1 MGIISSLARLRGP
14 AAMAALGG
22 GVGAASADP
31 EDRLSGALTG
41 AMIGGGGGMMLA
53 PLMSGA
59 GRAVNSMLPPPA
71 RLANVARQMG
81 INPNT
86 ASGAAA
92 LRRVLLGQTGSAAT
106 QFPSKQQAQLLAQVR
121 RQYPLATK
129 QQIADRVL
137 ELMGGARDKVIEGVG
152 DTAGAIG
159 TSLSKGAGAVRRK
172 AVQGVN
178 DTMDGAGELGGK
190 VVNKAAGGVNKVG
203 EGVRSMIGSN
213 KDFLIGGGALG
224 GGGYMLMEGDRK
236 SKMEQQGRFNML
248 KEIGLPPN
256 TTGLEMLRQKYNK
269 STEDVFS
276 VPPLPEFD
284 DLDLRYLAAEL
295 NARME
300 AEKAAAAPRPK
311 R

>member
-14 AAMAALGG
+14 AAMAVLGG

-41 AMIGGGGGMMLA
+41 AMMGGGGGMMLA

-59 GRAVNSMLPPPA
+59 GRAVSSMLPPAA

-92 LRRVLLGQTGSAAT
+92 LRRVLLGQTGRAAT

-121 RQYPLATK
+121 RQYPLATN

-178 DTMDGAGELGGK
+178 DTMEGAEAVLDGAGELGGK
-190 VVNKAAGGVNKVG
+190 VVDKAAGGVNKVG

-224 GGGYMLMEGDRK
+224 GGGYMLMEGNRK
-236 SKMEQQGRFNML
+236 SEVDQQARFNML
-248 KEIGLPPN
+248 KEVGLPPN
-256 TTGLEMLRQKYNK
+256 ETGLEMLRQKYGKRPVNK
-269 STEDVFS
+269 MSFPQ
-276 VPPLPEFD
+276 PPKFD
-284 DLDLRYLAAEL
+284 DDDIRLLAQEL
-295 NARME
+295 NARMAEE
-300 AEKAAAAPRPK
+300 AE
-311 R
+311 

>member
-53 PLMSGA
+53 PLISGA

-92 LRRVLLGQTGSAAT
+92 LRRVLLGQTGRAAT

-121 RQYPLATK
+121 KQYPLATK

-159 TSLSKGAGAVRRK
+159 SSLSKGAGAVRRK

-178 DTMDGAGELGGK
+178 DTMEGAEAVLDGAGELGGK
-190 VVNKAAGGVNKVG
+190 VVDKAAGGVNKVG
-203 EGVRSMIGSN
+203 EGVRNVIGSN

-224 GGGYMLMEGDRK
+224 GGGYMLMEGNRK
-236 SKMEQQGRFNML
+236 SEVDQQARFNML
-248 KEIGLPPN
+248 REVGLPPN
-256 TTGLEMLRQKYNK
+256 QMGLEMLRQKYGKGPVNAV
-269 STEDVFS
+269 TF
-276 VPPLPEFD
+276 PQPPEFD
-284 DLDLRYLAAEL
+284 DDDVRLLAAEL
-295 NARME
+295 NAMMAKE
-300 AEKAAAAPRPK
+300 AE
-311 R
+311 